1 MDKKTTD
8 YVGVNRG
15 VPHGTV
21 MGPLLFSL
29 MAITKYADDIT
40 ISVPVR
46 KNSDIALTENIT
58 LDNRMS
64 FEFIYFF

>member
-1 MDKKTTD
+1 MDKKITD

-15 VPHGTV
+15 MLHGKV